1 MTANHEKLMALDAV
15 PGAEDARGED
25 LWEGVQGYLIGLV
38 LSALLTAL
46 AFFFTGSDWLWGP
59 SIPVA
64 LSVLAV
70 AQIGVHLAFFLH
82 LTTAP
87 DSVNNSLAL
96 AFGTLI
102 VGLVIGGTLW
112 IMYHMNLNMPPMTQM
127 ATPAI
132 TKAGS
137 RSATGVIEAA
147 SPTPVA
153 AKIAGVIRSID
164 CEVGAQVRQGQLCAT
179 IDARPLEQAVA
190 QGESALRAAQARVTQ
205 DQTALAAA
213 RALAARRPAAR
224 GRVGALQDA
233 LGRDERSADAAREEL
248 DAAKARLDD
257 AKIVAPTD
265 GVVTARNVA
274 PGQTVAANSQQ
285 PLFLFAP
292 GAAVEFKASLPG
304 SLAALKPGDSVVFT
318 VEALRGKSFDGEI
331 LSVTPAQGGEGGQVV
346 VRAKNPGAALRPG
359 MKARIRTPGE

>member
-1 MTANHEKLMALDAV
+1 RDGLPALVELHLRALGPRRRGAARDVDAGGASRHGLAGRSVSLSGDARIRGDDRGGSRPSTERVSVVLLRARRMPRRACERRALVAWNDDGATLRQGVSRRHSAAAALLQHVLAYARHRLGRHFHAGLSRRSRAMSANHEKLMALDTV

-153 AKIAGVIRSID
+153 AKIAGAIRSID

-179 IDARPLEQAVA
+179 I
-190 QGESALRAAQARVTQ
+190 
-205 DQTALAAA
+205 
-213 RALAARRPAAR
+213 
-224 GRVGALQDA
+224 
-233 LGRDERSADAAREEL
+233 
-248 DAAKARLDD
+248 
-257 AKIVAPTD
+257 
-265 GVVTARNVA
+265 
-274 PGQTVAANSQQ
+274 
-285 PLFLFAP
+285 
-292 GAAVEFKASLPG
+292 
-304 SLAALKPGDSVVFT
+304 
-318 VEALRGKSFDGEI
+318 
-331 LSVTPAQGGEGGQVV
+331 
-346 VRAKNPGAALRPG
+346 
-359 MKARIRTPGE
+359 